1 MIRLIAALIAIGSA
15 IVAPAS
21 AAQWTVD
28 YSKSRLGFSVLWS
41 GQPFEATFKSWKANI
56 IFDPTDLTHAKAI
69 VTIDLGSE
77 TSAAP
82 DNDDGLKGA
91 EGFAISQF
99 PSAHFDTTGIEA
111 RPGGNY
117 LANGK
122 LSLHGVTRQISLPF
136 HLTID
141 GNIAHMTA
149 KVSVLR
155 TDFGLGHGEWAS
167 AATIAR
173 EVAITVD
180 LTATKSH

>member
-1 MIRLIAALIAIGSA
+1 MIRRVAFLIMLFCTTL
-15 IVAPAS
+15 APAT
-21 AAQWTVD
+21 AAQWNVD

-41 GQPFEATFKSWKANI
+41 GQPFEARFKSWKASI
-56 IFDPTDLTHAKAI
+56 IFDPTDLTHAKAT
-69 VTIDLGSE
+69 VTIDLDSE

-99 PSAHFDTTGIEA
+99 PSAHFDATGFESKG
-111 RPGGNY
+111 GGNY

-136 HLTID
+136 HLTI
-141 GNIAHMTA
+141 NENTAHVTA
-149 KVSVLR
+149 KVSVSR

-167 AATIAR
+167 GTTIAR

>member
-1 MIRLIAALIAIGSA
+1 MIRRVAFLLALFCTTL
-15 IVAPAS
+15 APAA
-21 AAQWTVD
+21 AAQWNVD

-41 GQPFEATFKSWKANI
+41 GQPFEATFKSWKASI
-56 IFDPTDLTHAKAI
+56 IFDPADLNHAKAT

-99 PSAHFDTTGIEA
+99 PSARFDTTGFES

-117 LANGK
+117 LAYGK
-122 LSLHGVTRQISLPF
+122 LSLHGASRQLSLPF

-141 GNIAHMTA
+141 GNTAHMTA
-149 KVSVLR
+149 RANVLR

-167 AATIAR
+167 GATIAR